1 MTLRL
6 IGIFLLVV
14 TLSACS
20 EPPYT
25 NLDNEQLQNML
36 QQEKAPLID
45 IRRVDEWR
53 TTGVIEGSEL
63 MTFVDGN
70 GRLNPGFFEQFSNK
84 VGKNDPV
91 ILICRTGN
99 RTDVLAR
106 LLVEQLGYT
115 KVYNVRNGITSWIS
129 DNLPVKRL

>member
-70 GRLNPGFFEQFSNK
+70 GRLNPGFFEQFSSK